1 MLTLVLF
8 SILIILA
15 ILCVLLCKEHEVVKE
30 VNRRYSILRQNVNGH
45 EKFDKLKEPVL
56 ITFFDGKYGE
66 MGYNVNKGIEIGI
79 CIDGDPNEVFHVLIH
94 ELAHSISK
102 RYDHSKAFWK
112 NYDELKEFCINLG
125 IYEEIKEKT
134 KFCGKYVKD

>member
-1 MLTLVLF
+1 MIIVLF
-8 SILIILA
+8 IVLLIIA
-15 ILCVLLCKEHEVVKE
+15 ILCVVLCKEPEIVRE
-30 VNRRYSILRQNVNGH
+30 VNRRYSVLRQNVDGH
-45 EKFDKLKEPVL
+45 PKFEKLKTPVL
-56 ITFFDGKYGE
+56 LTFFEKRYGE
-66 MGYNVNKGIEIGI
+66 VGYNVNKGIEIGI

-112 NYDELKEFCINLG
+112 NYDELKDFCIDLG

-134 KFCGKYVKD
+134 KFCGKHVKD